1 MAMLPSQRAHLNQ
14 PFQPYTMA
22 TQKSKWTNGSSY
34 PVQVLNHT
42 SRLNLDRFTSED
54 LEHIA
59 GCDDVDMLSLS
70 NSKMAEPLDLARI
83 AHVTS
88 LTTLWLDKVKFTNL
102 AALRA
107 LPRLET
113 LRIENCRFSDF
124 EALNGFQ
131 ALTDLT
137 LRHNKK
143 AVLPAG
149 LDLPLL
155 QSLQLSSSGITDLG
169 FVQGYAQSYPG
180 LVKLDLSG
188 NQLSDLSTLVA
199 CTQVT
204 ELDLSFN
211 EISDLSPLA
220 ACPQVVKLN
229 VAYNP
234 ISTLAPLAG
243 RKFVRFHVDAPQLA
257 ERLALKLD
265 LPPEPPQVPNDAE
278 DVEALRVAGL
288 MQAKDWPA
296 VYAIT
301 DLALLGKAFSRL
313 VRRNFDEETLRG
325 ALAHPADGA
334 FHAMVANGLRPYHVD
349 EMNLLIDV
357 LSSFGER
364 VIAPMTECFHTAMA
378 QHPFMQAF
386 EVGKLKVEHFTIMYV
401 LRKMASPACTDLF
414 LAFLNDRE
422 RFSLAHLG
430 NYKGLLD
437 VAGKTQSSQ
446 LVEPIMDLL
455 RFERQIIG
463 GDPAFMKKIFKAIG
477 QLGSKSD
484 AAVLASRFDAAAET
498 RPEVLQ
504 AYEAALARLE
514 KKKA

>member
-1 MAMLPSQRAHLNQ
+1 MPGQRAHLHQ
-14 PFQPYTMA
+14 FSKYHTMA
-22 TQKSKWTNGSSY
+22 TQKSKWTNDDDY
-34 PVQVLNHT
+34 PVRVLNH
-42 SRLNLDRFTSED
+42 SSKLRLDRFKSED
-54 LEHIA
+54 LDHIA
-59 GCDDVDMLSLS
+59 GCDDVDMLRLS
-70 NSKMAEPLDLARI
+70 NSKMAESVNLARI
-83 AHVTS
+83 AHITS
-88 LTTLWLDKVKFTNL
+88 LTTLWLENVKFTNL

-113 LRIENCRFSDF
+113 LRIERCRFSDS

-131 ALTDLT
+131 ALTHLT
-137 LRHNKK
+137 LRYNKK

-149 LDLPLL
+149 LNLPQL
-155 QSLQLSSSGITDLG
+155 QALHLTSNGISDLG

-180 LVKLDLSG
+180 LVSLDLSG
-188 NQLSDLSTLVA
+188 NQLSDLSPLVD

-204 ELDLSFN
+204 DLDLSFN

-220 ACPQVVKLN
+220 ACPQVVELN

-243 RKFVRFHVDAPQLA
+243 RKFVRFHVDAPQLE

-265 LPPEPPQVPNDAE
+265 LPPEPPQVHNDAG
-278 DVEALRVAGL
+278 DVEALRVADL

-313 VRRNFDEETLRG
+313 AVRNFDEETLRG
-325 ALAHPADGA
+325 VLAHPAEGA
-334 FHAMVANGLRPYHVD
+334 FHAMVANGMRPYHH
-349 EMNLLIDV
+349 EEWALLKDV
-357 LSSFGER
+357 FSSFGER
-364 VIAPMTECFHTAMA
+364 TIAPMTECFHTAME
-378 QHPFMQAF
+378 QYPFKQECEA
-386 EVGKLKVEHFTIMYV
+386 GKLKIEHVTITHV
-401 LRKMASPACTDLF
+401 LCEMASPACTDLF
-414 LAFLNDRE
+414 LTFFNDRD
-422 RFSLAHLG
+422 RFSAIHLG
-430 NYKGLLD
+430 IYKNLLD
-437 VAGKTQSSQ
+437 AVGKTKSSQ

-463 GDPAFMKKIFKAIG
+463 GDAAFMKKIFKAIG
-477 QLGSKSD
+477 LLGSKAD
-484 AAVLASRFDAAAET
+484 AGVLASRFDVAAET

-514 KKKA
+514 KKKV